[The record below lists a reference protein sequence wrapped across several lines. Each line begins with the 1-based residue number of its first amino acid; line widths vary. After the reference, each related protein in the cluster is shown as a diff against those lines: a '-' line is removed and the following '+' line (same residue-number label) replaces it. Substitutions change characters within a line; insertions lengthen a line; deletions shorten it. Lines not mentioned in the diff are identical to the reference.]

1 MNDFNDKQQGNEEE
15 KETKQHDNQQPVDPE
30 QTSDGE
36 NPSSATE
43 DDMGAPGTPGGPNFF
58 NQRMTPEEQ
67 LEMQRIFQAQM
78 IQRAI
83 RSQVNQLWVWAVLPI
98 IFQLMDLSLIFNV
111 VNSMTLL
118 DGNIRIYVLCYIFS
132 ISVLLSNLA
141 CVAIFSRQLKKQ
153 YYNLTLLFGM
163 IFMLLLNVAVVCVS
177 VFSQPGATIDF
188 FTIVPILYSLIQ
200 VWVTYRAYRF
210 FQAITRNIPSS

>member
-1 MNDFNDKQQGNEEE
+1 MNDFDNTQQNNEEE
-15 KETKQHDNQQPVDPE
+15 QDTNQHDNQQPVNPE
-30 QTSDGE
+30 QASDDE
-36 NPSSATE
+36 NPNPVPG
-43 DDMGAPGTPGGPNFF
+43 DGVGAPGTPGGPNFF
-58 NQRMTPEEQ
+58 NQNMTPEEQ
-67 LEMQRIFQAQM
+67 AEMQKIFQAQM

-83 RSQVNQLWVWAVLPI
+83 RSQINQLWVWAVLPI
-98 IFQLMDLSLIFNV
+98 IFQLMDLTLIFNV
-111 VNSMTLL
+111 INSMTLL
-118 DGNIRIYVLCYIFS
+118 DGNVRIYVLCYVFS
-132 ISVLLSNLA
+132 IAVLLSNLV

-163 IFMLLLNVAVVCVS
+163 IFMLLLNVAVVTVS